1 VAGQFYSSC
10 FIVLEKVQ
18 FPEFGKTI
26 WCEDIIAYVFDDSK
40 NKCKY
45 DFIAGRSFL
54 KSQGFILDMEQ
65 EVVEWNGIKVT
76 FKPKDHWKDA
86 QRIKD
91 LLLVPPFRI
100 RQREDEL

>member
-26 WCEDIIAYVFDDSK
+26 WCEDIITYVFDDSK

-45 DFIAGRSFL
+45 NFIAGHSFL
-54 KSQGFILDMEQ
+54 KSKGFKLDMEQ

-76 FKPKDHWKDA
+76 FKPKDHWIDS

-91 LLLVPPFRI
+91 LLLVPPF
-100 RQREDEL
+100 